1 MDREAQIQAIDED
14 LRALHGM
21 PVDSDQS
28 ARDALTQAMV
38 TVRRINQLSAQA
50 QAQAMMG
57 AGTPMD
63 DILAKLREWF
73 DRLVTELTRIVE
85 KLAQATSFFV
95 HGPNRSLQKA
105 TPSASAACSFR
116 RGRATLP
123 DAVRGTSSRAMNKTR
138 CGDLNAAACSRT
150 WS

>member
-85 KLAQATSFFV
+85 KLAQATSFSISVGTALSVTVNF
-95 HGPNRSLQKA
+95 GPQPLTSEGNAEGVSRLLLQA
-105 TPSASAACSFR
+105 RARHLA
-116 RGRATLP
+116 GRCTRHILTG
-123 DAVRGTSSRAMNKTR
+123 DEQDSVR
-138 CGDLNAAACSRT
+138 
-150 WS
+150 